1 MRLRL
6 QLALVL
12 MAAVV
17 CRAQI
22 IDRMVAV
29 VNRQV
34 ILQSDVEQAARVE
47 FLLDGKPLDQ
57 LTAPATLQDARER
70 LIDQALLQQQM
81 VTTAQL
87 DPTPEELAARL
98 RDIRAQIAG
107 AATDEKW
114 YAMLAAYGV
123 TEHDVEDQI
132 VSQIRVLRFV
142 DLRFRGL
149 VRVDKTAIATYY
161 QDVLVPELHKQGADV
176 PPVDKVSSKISQIL
190 AEQRVNGLLNEWLQT
205 LRSQTHIAK
214 MNMEADAV
222 SEVKPEMKPGAKP

>member
-1 MRLRL
+1 
-6 QLALVL
+6 

-57 LTAPATLQDARER
+57 LASSATLQDARER

-98 RDIRAQIAG
+98 RDVRAQIPG
-107 AATDEKW
+107 ASTDEKW
-114 YAMLAAYGV
+114 QAMLAAYGV

-161 QDVLVPELHKQGADV
+161 QDVLVPELHKQGAPV

-190 AEQRVNGLLNEWLQT
+190 AEQRIDGLLNEWLQT

-222 SEVKPEMKPGAKP
+222 SEVKPEMKLGAKP